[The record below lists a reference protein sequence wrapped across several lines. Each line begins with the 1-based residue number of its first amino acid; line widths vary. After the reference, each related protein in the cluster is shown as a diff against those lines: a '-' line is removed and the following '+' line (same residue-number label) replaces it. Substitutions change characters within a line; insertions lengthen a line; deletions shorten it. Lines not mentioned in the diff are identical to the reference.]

1 MAKVVIV
8 IEDHANGNVK
18 MDMTPTAETLMKK
31 IASEGAH
38 RLTPAET
45 YALACVNRVREISK
59 AAGSSAKILV
69 PRIGRH

>member
-1 MAKVVIV
+1 MKITIV

-18 MDMTPTAETLMKK
+18 LDMQPSAETLLKK
-31 IASEGAH
+31 IASEGQE

-59 AAGSSAKILV
+59 AAGSRTRILV
-69 PRIGRH
+69 PRLGRH